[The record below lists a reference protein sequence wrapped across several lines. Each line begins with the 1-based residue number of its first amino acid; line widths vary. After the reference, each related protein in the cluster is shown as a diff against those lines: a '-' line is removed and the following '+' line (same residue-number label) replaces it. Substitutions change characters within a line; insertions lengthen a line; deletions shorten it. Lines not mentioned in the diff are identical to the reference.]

1 MEALSGECLNPRIF
15 CQNDPDVAA
24 PEEGQDRR

>member
-1 MEALSGECLNPRIF
+1 MGALEGEWLDPGIF
-15 CQNDPDVAA
+15 CQNDPGVTA